1 MTKEK
6 VKELSYKLV
15 WDSLRKVDCSKVT
28 TTKMG
33 LDYIGW
39 ADAWSLLMANFP
51 QATYIFDE
59 PTFYG
64 EEGKRTCM
72 VTCSIYIGNLE
83 RSWSLPVMT
92 ASMPMKSIVE
102 PSSRDISDAQARCFV
117 KVMGMMGL
125 GLHLWEKRIESKT
138 DLGSGEMPF

>member
-1 MTKEK
+1 
-6 VKELSYKLV
+6 
-15 WDSLRKVDCSKVT
+15 
-28 TTKMG
+28 MG

-39 ADAWSLLMANFP
+39 ADAWALLMNHFP
-51 QATYIFDE
+51 QATYIKDD
-59 PTFYG
+59 PVFYG

-72 VTCSIYIGNLE
+72 VTITIYIGNLE
-83 RSWSLPVMT
+83 RSRDLAVMT

-125 GLHLWEKRIESKT
+125 GLHLWEKRTESKS
-138 DLGSGEMPF
+138 DLGSGKMPF